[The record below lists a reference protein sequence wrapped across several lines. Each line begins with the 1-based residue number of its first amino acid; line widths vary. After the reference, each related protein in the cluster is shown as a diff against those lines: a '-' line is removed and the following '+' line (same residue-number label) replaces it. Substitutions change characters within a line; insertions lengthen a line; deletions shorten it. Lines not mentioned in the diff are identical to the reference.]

1 MKYKKIVSQMRNEI
15 MTGKLSGTMPSM
27 RNLTER
33 FQVSHLTILH
43 VFQELCAEGLI
54 VGGIKKNYVIRDVI
68 RRDNLILC
76 LLRPPKEINFQDNFT
91 TEMCTGVIRSAE
103 TNHMN
108 VLFPHQNAGVLYQN
122 SDDAFLQQMCAE
134 MRPLFPYIR
143 GIIAAA
149 SITDEQLAEYI
160 LPFADGKP
168 VVLLNRDSSM
178 ENIGKTVFPTEQG
191 CEELAQLI
199 LRQHCKHFILCQ
211 THLTTDRRND
221 HTRLMKKFLTDGGI
235 PDSQIVLMEGIGR
248 DAEDPVRF
256 RRIAEEIKS
265 ASGETLVFVS
275 ASTMACYTANALKAA
290 GLTAG
295 KDYKLCSFDG
305 KISAEMHDPKIT
317 SIQISGD
324 ELGQKAVELLLSE
337 NPFRRVYVNSK
348 LLLRDTL

>member
-1 MKYKKIVSQMRNEI
+1 MKYKKIVSQIRKEI
-15 MTGKLSGTMPSM
+15 MTGELTGTMPSM
-27 RNLTER
+27 RSLTER

-43 VFQELCAEGLI
+43 VFRELCTEGLI
-54 VGGIKKNYVIRDVI
+54 IGGIKKNYVIRDVV

-76 LLRPPKEINFQDNFT
+76 LLRPPKEINFQDNFAA
-91 TEMCTGVIRSAE
+91 EMCTGVIRSAE

-108 VLFPHQNAGVLYQN
+108 VLFPHQNAGVLYHT

-149 SITDEQLAEYI
+149 SITDEQLTQYI

-168 VVLLNRDSSM
+168 VVLLNRDSDM

-191 CEELAQLI
+191 CRELAELI
-199 LRQHCKHFILCQ
+199 LRQHCKYFVLCQ
-211 THLTTDRRND
+211 TNLTTDRRND
-221 HTRLMKKFLTDGGI
+221 HTRLMKKFLTGGGI

-248 DAEDPVRF
+248 DADDAVRF
-256 RRIAEEIKS
+256 KRIAEEIKS
-265 ASGETLVFVS
+265 APGETLVFVS
-275 ASTMACYTANALKAA
+275 ASTMACCTANALKAA

-337 NPFRRVYVNSK
+337 NPRRRVYVNSK